1 MLQFALVI
9 VHKALWTK
17 KSQTKLM
24 NCRIMKKLETI
35 A

>member
-9 VHKALWTK
+9 VHKALRT